1 MRLPAEMETIMIA
14 TRPIPPIQSDLPRFD
29 RRDFPRRR
37 LSMHVQGLR
46 LDHTL
51 YAKREPVVHLTICDV
66 SSGGLCAIS
75 QSPLAVGEHV
85 AVFFPPEG
93 TSRGWDAHGRVLRVE
108 AQRLGWRIGVSF
120 EDVAA
125 V

>member
-1 MRLPAEMETIMIA
+1 MTA
-14 TRPIPPIQSDLPRFD
+14 THQNTLTHADTPRFD

-37 LSMHVQGLR
+37 LNMHVHGLR

-51 YAKREPVVHLTICDV
+51 YAKREPLLHLTICDV
-66 SSGGLCAIS
+66 SAGGLCAIS
-75 QSPLAVGEHV
+75 QSPLAVGEHI

-93 TSRGWDAHGRVLRVE
+93 GRHGWDAHGRVLRAE
-108 AQRLGWRIGVSF
+108 PQRPGWRIGLSF